1 MLLFLAGKIE
11 SDLDVATF
19 DIWRNKSTSGIFCQ
33 DDQERFQSILQSAY
47 KTAQRQ
53 GEGHIKRL
61 TAVTQKFKHVEW
73 LNERQNSAWFR
84 CYEWTIKLLSSGCGF
99 VCRTANTLQLKCLRQ
114 GPEQGADFTCDNVW
128 NLKPSNC
135 RFLARYNLPF
145 ARTWCSML
153 AASLSEILIDN
164 TFLPFARLGN
174 CQSTKALF
182 IFALCF
188 HPRFG
193 NCILGKSSIL
203 VGVLKSQVEIQGSK
217 KVNLHPVECA

>member
-1 MLLFLAGKIE
+1 MKGKIRLDSGAMNE
-11 SDLDVATF
+11 PSSFSVADLVSSAGQP
-19 DIWRNKSTSGIFCQ
+19 IPCNLNVSGKGRNKEQIS
-33 DDQERFQSILQSAY
+33 L
-47 KTAQRQ
+47 
-53 GEGHIKRL
+53 
-61 TAVTQKFKHVEW
+61 VTM
-73 LNERQNSAWFR
+73 
-84 CYEWTIKLLSSGCGF
+84 
-99 VCRTANTLQLKCLRQ
+99 LK
-114 GPEQGADFTCDNVW
+114 
-128 NLKPSNC
+128 KPSNC